1 MDKNILKHNNHRQET
16 DHTQY
21 STGTFKPVGVK
32 MGESS
37 LPSLVPDNTSN
48 YFGDG

>member
-1 MDKNILKHNNHRQET
+1 MMKNNQQRQET

-21 STGTFKPVGVK
+21 STGTFKPVGNSGVK